1 MIGQNINQYYGNNWG
16 VKLNLDSHDMSLTS
30 DEKDFNQEVVFSP
43 YLIAQT
49 YGQRL
54 PFYFDINN
62 SLTSQKLTL
71 DYKNYNFN
79 NIFVSQNYYSSS
91 TETCFSSSTLCDVGL
106 TGIDNGL
113 VTSMTGES
121 ITVTNGFFNDELKF
135 DRYHFDRRL
144 KLFQVTGYTSNN
156 IRFSGF
162 DKTVLYEV
170 VSKNSPYEGNYHE
183 LYGGFY
189 QGFYKL
195 FGYDYDI
202 FPQRMNKG
210 WSVEVLLKPRLFDE
224 YEPEDDET
232 TLNVIYPNNK
242 NIFFYIGTRAEN
254 KFYHHADGS
263 PSGLTGYTR
272 VTTELQEKLQT
283 CSCCTTAHTDSR
295 CIYVYPPR
303 SINNIHDPHVNYGCD
318 ICNKPSTE
326 PTCKT
331 GSTTC
336 SGCGCTPET
345 YDTCGWECKIHT
357 CTVYNTTTTTI
368 NYLTLT
374 TTNYTTTTT
383 TNYTTTTTTNY
394 TTTTT
399 TNYTTTTTTTLIGE
413 TITKSSIENTC
424 ESNPLDD
431 SLSNCLAF
439 KLCGDPKNPKIGV
452 RVLTLTGDCVTV
464 SLLDG
469 SQVGPDDVLNNCVKT
484 GITYQTGYT
493 VTTYCTEKGI
503 YDRCQTLNPTFLNE
517 EHWFQFNAVWER
529 YTWLNDCDLYYRG
542 GLGDITEKHTLESL
556 SHNSISLITVPY
568 TQTGSP
574 KPDEV
579 ELVKLNEEWLKEKNY
594 RNGRLKI
601 YINGK
606 LFDVIENFEEVIPRG
621 LNTDKE
627 KQIGV
632 PFNVSWGGGTQGL
645 RESLTFSST
654 TLPNGPYIQDPE
666 CLSSK
671 DLSGTTFSE
680 LNTNILINENFAGTF
695 EGGISQFRMY
705 VSPLSAPEV
714 KHNFNLLKN
723 TFRMYNPD
731 CPDCS
736 TEVCLPNDFTYVLQN
751 GQLQP
756 NVTLLGRLY
765 HRDVRDDKFL
775 INDHF
780 TFQAKPIVTKIFI
793 RPRPTPTPSKTKKPI
808 PTPTPTKN
816 PPNTPTPTKSITPTP
831 STSGLPTFKYWGDE
845 EWWGNQGNTPQCVG
859 YAWAH
864 WIEDG
869 PITHDNTPPIINP
882 TLIYNEAQKID
893 EWPGEN
899 YAGTSVRA
907 GAKYLLNTGK
917 IKSYYWAFDVNTLI
931 NTVYN
936 LGPVVVGTYWYQNMF
951 YPDTNGLI
959 KATGRIVGG
968 HAYVINGVDL
978 VKQQFRIKNSWGR
991 SWGKQGRAFISFA
1004 DMSKLISMSGEIC
1017 LAVENNF

>member
-54 PFYFDINN
+54 PIYFDINN
-62 SLTSQKLTL
+62 PITAQNLTL
-71 DYKNYNFN
+71 DYKNYNYN

-91 TETCFSSSTLCDVGL
+91 TENCFSSTTLCDVGL

-113 VTSMTGES
+113 VSSMTGES
-121 ITVTNGFFNDELKF
+121 ITVTNGFFNDNLKF

-156 IRFSGF
+156 LRFSGF
-162 DKTVLYEV
+162 NKTVLYEV
-170 VSKNSPYEGNYHE
+170 VSKNSPYEGKYHE

-195 FGYDYDI
+195 FGFDYDI
-202 FPQRMNKG
+202 LPQRMNKG
-210 WSVEVLLKPRLFDE
+210 WSVEVLLKPRLFNE
-224 YEPEDDET
+224 YEPDEDET
-232 TLNVIYPNNK
+232 TLNELYPNNK
-242 NIFFYIGTRAEN
+242 NIFFYLGTRAEN

-263 PSGLTGYTR
+263 PSGFTGYTR

-283 CSCCTTAHTDSR
+283 CNCCTTAYTDSR

-303 SINNIHDPHVNYGCD
+303 SKNNIHDPHVNYGCD
-318 ICNKPSTE
+318 ICSKPSTE
-326 PTCKT
+326 PTCIT

-336 SGCGCTPET
+336 TGCGCTPET
-345 YDTCGWECKIHT
+345 YQTCGWECKTHT
-357 CTVYNTTTTTI
+357 CNENYTTTTTT
-368 NYLTLT
+368 NYLTTT
-374 TTNYTTTTT
+374 TTNYLTTTT
-383 TNYTTTTTTNY
+383 TNYTTTTTTVF
-394 TTTTT
+394 TDS
-399 TNYTTTTTTTLIGE
+399 I
-413 TITKSSIENTC
+413 IKSSIENTC

-431 SLSNCLAF
+431 SLSNNIAF
-439 KLCGDPKNPKIGV
+439 KLCGDAKNPKIGV
-452 RVLTLTGDCVTV
+452 RVLKLTGDCVTV

-469 SQVGPDDVLNNCVKT
+469 SQIGPDDVLNNCVQT

-493 VTTYCTEKGI
+493 VTNYCTDKGI
-503 YDRCQTLNPTFLNE
+503 YDRCETLNPTFLNE

-529 YTWLNDCDLYYRG
+529 YTWLNDCDLFYRG
-542 GLGDITEKHTLESL
+542 GLGDITQIHTLESL

-574 KPDEV
+574 KPEEV
-579 ELVKLNEEWLKEKNY
+579 TLTQLNEKWLQNKEY

-632 PFNVSWGGGTQGL
+632 PFNISWGGGTQGL
-645 RESLTFSST
+645 REHLTFSST
-654 TLPNGPYIQDPE
+654 TLLNGPYIQDPE
-666 CLSSK
+666 CLTVN
-671 DLSGTTFSE
+671 DLSGTTFSG
-680 LNTNILINENFAGTF
+680 LNTNILIEQNFAGTF
-695 EGGISQFRMY
+695 DGGISQFRIY
-705 VSPLSAPEV
+705 VTPLSSPEI
-714 KHNFNLLKN
+714 KHNFNVLKN

-731 CPDCS
+731 CPDCK

-765 HRDVRDDKFL
+765 HRDIRDDNYL

-780 TFQAKPIVTKIFI
+780 NFQAKPVVTNIIV
-793 RPRPTPTPSKTKKPI
+793 RPRPTPTPSKTKKPLPT
-808 PTPTPTKN
+808 PTPTPTKTRQL
-816 PPNTPTPTKSITPTP
+816 TPTITKSITPTP
-831 STSGLPTFKYWGDE
+831 TSSGLPPFKYWGDE

-869 PITHDNTPPIINP
+869 PITHSGATPIINP
-882 TLIYNEAQKID
+882 SLIYSEAQKID

-899 YAGTSVRA
+899 YDGTSVRA
-907 GAKYLLNTGK
+907 GAKYLLDTGK

-936 LGPVVVGTYWYQNMF
+936 LGPVVVGTYWYQGMF
-951 YPDTNGLI
+951 YPDINGVI
-959 KATGRIVGG
+959 KPTGRIVGG
-968 HAYVINGVDL
+968 HAYVINGIDL

-991 SWGKQGRAFISFA
+991 NWGKQGRAFISFA
-1004 DMSKLISMSGEIC
+1004 DMSKLISMRGEIC
-1017 LAVENNF
+1017 LAIENNF